1 MNRDLN
7 KYLGKLLTYGKEG
20 VFEGVTKYGC
30 LQTMLTGY
38 THFPTIADNW
48 ARFIFFSFQDD
59 IWAVRSA
66 QLHHFV
72 REKITSSKP
81 HTYRCIH
88 LPWFSLGTWC
98 AAYCVTVSICSSSCH
113 QKFTEFEICYLV
125 LHHFSRSLWTCWS
138 VGHRIINLHQ
148 QVLTPASHELLLLFF
163 FLLLLKTA
171 A

>member
-38 THFPTIADNW
+38 TQFPTIADNW

-72 REKITSSKP
+72 WEKITSST
-81 HTYRCIH
+81 HV
-88 LPWFSLGTWC
+88 SLYSFTMVFTWHFMC
-98 AAYCVTVSICSSSCH
+98 SLLSVTVSICSSSCH
-113 QKFTEFEICYLV
+113 QKFTEFEMCYLV